1 MLFQELNQVV
11 QSWVR
16 KVLKE
21 AERDITAGGL
31 LNTPSLPDRA
41 TRLVQTAMC
50 QALAQGYWLQH
61 LYMRECEAA
70 VRGETFRSRVTLA
83 DVPSDDKLRK
93 ALESFI
99 NSQTV
104 ETSTE
109 WYAIIPQDALDWV
122 RGYTPKL
129 AGVLEEDVL
138 EAVRSVM
145 QASLREGAPLAQR
158 MEYLR
163 SWEPKIAAMSQHRV
177 EAIART
183 EITRADT
190 MGRLIAMRGNPD
202 VLGVEFSAV
211 LDSRTTDICEERHG
225 LVMSFDDPRLPY
237 NTPPLHVNCR
247 SILLPATV
255 YEYPDGLLTS
265 HEFED
270 VPASVQRP
278 EDVEEIEKLLNLLQ
292 LQAEEAQRKIQDAR
306 AAEAAKEAEWTQ
318 LNIPQAKTIRE
329 ANEIAVKYGLA
340 ESANFKG
347 LDVSAA
353 NELIIGVARAK
364 EMFPELETFAFV
376 VSLQEHYALEKELE
390 IQRIWREEQ
399 DRLRRLNPGI
409 SDEELLAALKRRI
422 RKRSAP
428 QDNLAM
434 AFSRKELKGI
444 SLNANKF
451 SPQAVGA
458 TQKTGLPYGVESK
471 FHPIGCDTVKSV
483 IDHEMGHQI
492 DYLLDASNDPYI
504 QALHNALTMQG
515 KAAMCEALSK
525 YANENIREFIAE
537 AWSEYMNNPEP
548 RSTARDVAERLLAL
562 RKEKFKQ

>member
-1 MLFQELNQVV
+1 MLFRELNGVV
-11 QSWVR
+11 QTWLR

-31 LNTPSLPDRA
+31 LNTPYLPNRA
-41 TRLVQTAMC
+41 TSLIQTAMC

-61 LYMRECEAA
+61 LYMRECESA
-70 VRGETFRSRVTLA
+70 VKGEKYRGKVTLA
-83 DVPSDDKLRK
+83 DIPSDDELRK
-93 ALESFI
+93 VLEKFI
-99 NSQTV
+99 NSQRA
-104 ETSTE
+104 ETSKE
-109 WYAIIPQDALDWV
+109 WHTVIPQEALNWV
-122 RGYTPKL
+122 RWYTPKL
-129 AGVLEEDVL
+129 AGVLEKDVL
-138 EAVRSVM
+138 ENVRNVM
-145 QASLREGAPLAQR
+145 TISLREGAPLALR
-158 MEYLR
+158 MKYLR
-163 SWEPKIAAMSQHRV
+163 SWEPKIAAMAERRV

-225 LVMSFDDPRLPY
+225 LVMRFDDPRLPY

-270 VPASVQRP
+270 VPVSVQRP
-278 EDVEEIEKLLNLLQ
+278 EDIEEIEKLLTTLQ
-292 LQAEEAQRKIQDAR
+292 LQAEEEQRRIQETR
-306 AAEAAKEAEWTQ
+306 AAEATKEAEWKQ

-329 ANEIAVKYGLA
+329 ANEIAVQYGLA
-340 ESANFKG
+340 ENANFKG
-347 LDVSAA
+347 LDVGAA

-364 EMFPELETFAFV
+364 EMFPELEMFAFV
-376 VSLQEHYALEKELE
+376 GSLQEHYALEKELE
-390 IQRIWREEQ
+390 IQRIWDEEQ
-399 DRLRRLNPGI
+399 ERLRRLNPGV
-409 SDEELLAALKRRI
+409 SDDDLLAALKRRI

-428 QDNLAM
+428 QNNLAM
-434 AFSRKELKGI
+434 AFSRNKLKGI

-451 SPQAVGA
+451 SPQTLAF
-458 TQKTGLPYGVESK
+458 TQKRLLPRSVESN
-471 FHPIGCDTVKSV
+471 FHPSGCDTIKSV

-492 DYLLDASNDPYI
+492 DYLLDASHDPQI
-504 QALHNALTMQG
+504 QALYNALTMQG
-515 KAAMCEALSK
+515 KEAMCKALSY

-548 RSTARDVAERLLAL
+548 RSTAREVAERLLAL
-562 RKEKFKQ
+562 RREKFRQ